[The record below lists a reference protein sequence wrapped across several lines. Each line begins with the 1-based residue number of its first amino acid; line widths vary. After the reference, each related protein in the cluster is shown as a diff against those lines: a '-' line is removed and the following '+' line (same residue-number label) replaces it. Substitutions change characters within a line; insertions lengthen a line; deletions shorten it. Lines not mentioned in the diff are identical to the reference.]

1 MRLAKESK
9 SHGFSAYY
17 PNQTKSAGRVLF
29 SQAGW
34 RLVSLALAWSLS
46 CEGILPQSSGQK
58 LNTPANQ
65 ICRWPVLEL
74 IWPNALDV
82 TVVFGLP
89 KCGVFVA
96 PNHSVRNWKFTRSV
110 SLKERKRL
118 ASRLKMPGPRRYGKL
133 RPVLPNWARP
143 VATGA
148 NA

>member
-1 MRLAKESK
+1 MRDPHSDPGRWSEREEEESRAA
-9 SHGFSAYY
+9 STESTTSPSSIF
-17 PNQTKSAGRVLF
+17 
-29 SQAGW
+29 
-34 RLVSLALAWSLS
+34 
-46 CEGILPQSSGQK
+46 PQSSGQK

-110 SLKERKRL
+110 SLKVRKRL
-118 ASRLKMPGPRRYGKL
+118 ASRLKMPGPPRYGKL
-133 RPVLPNWARP
+133 RPVLPN
-143 VATGA
+143 
-148 NA
+148 